1 MYRRSFLLSAGLL
14 GVSAQ
19 TRLTQTQSMLT
30 DQIGP
35 WVEIDAAALRFN
47 LEQVH
52 NRSGQALWAVLKNNA
67 YGHGLI
73 EVAKILDEVG
83 PSVRG
88 LAVFKVSAALQLR
101 RAGIGKPI
109 LVLGPASD
117 EEFRELVARRIIPT
131 LYTARQRLIKNLAGE
146 RQEAVPVHLYLDTGL
161 GRAGLPYRQA
171 AEFLRLWGPDSGVRF
186 GGILTALTEEDD
198 FDLEQIRR
206 LEEVFRLAAR
216 DGLDLGQ
223 RHAASSAGIFHL
235 PPSSQLDVVRPGIA
249 IYGCYPTDR
258 SEKERSF
265 ELRPALSFKTRVM
278 VVKKLE
284 AGDSLQYHRVW
295 KASRATWVATLAAGH
310 HDGWPTATA
319 GTCEVLIRGRRYP
332 VVASVSSNHTLVEL
346 GSATDV
352 EPGDEVLLFGKSE
365 GGTIEAHEVA
375 KKISGSV
382 YQLLMHVNP
391 ELRRIVV

>member
-1 MYRRSFLLSAGLL
+1 MYRRSFLVSTGLL
-14 GVSAQ
+14 GVRSQ
-19 TRLTQTQSMLT
+19 TRLAETQSKPT

-35 WVEIDAAALRFN
+35 WVEIDAAAVRFN
-47 LEQVH
+47 VAQLQS
-52 NRSGQALWAVLKNNA
+52 RSGRPLWAVLKNNA

-73 EVAKILDEVG
+73 EVGKILDSVG
-83 PSVRG
+83 SSVRG
-88 LAVFKVSAALQLR
+88 LAVFKVSSALRLR
-101 RAGIGKPI
+101 SAGIGKPI
-109 LVLGPASD
+109 LVLGPATD

-131 LYTARQRLIKNLAGE
+131 LYTARQRLIKNLATE
-146 RQEAVPVHLYLDTGL
+146 LQEAVPAHLYLDTGL
-161 GRAGLPYRQA
+161 GRAGLQYRQA
-171 AEFLRLWGPDSGVRF
+171 AEFLRLWGKDSGVRF
-186 GGILTALTEEDD
+186 GGVLTALTEEDD

-216 DGLDLGQ
+216 EGLDLGQ

-235 PPSSQLDVVRPGIA
+235 PSASQLDVVRPGIG

-258 SEKERSF
+258 SEKARPF
-265 ELRPALSFKTRVM
+265 ELRPALSLKTRVM

-310 HDGWPTATA
+310 HDGWPSATA
-319 GTCEVLIRGRRYP
+319 GTCEVFIRGRRYP

-346 GSATDV
+346 GSTTGV

-365 GGTIEAHEVA
+365 AGSIEAHEVA
-375 KKISGSV
+375 KSISGSV

-391 ELRRIVV
+391 ELPRVVV